1 LATVGI
7 DSNDKR
13 RFYSLLLQA
22 REERSQLGVCDRS
35 IGEISAEV
43 IIIIFNDRTRDLE
56 KKIGK
61 IEGATIYTKQK
72 RN

>member
-1 LATVGI
+1 MLKLDTG
-7 DSNDKR
+7 DE
-13 RFYSLLLQA
+13 
-22 REERSQLGVCDRS
+22 RELVQQLIR
-35 IGEISAEV
+35 EITAEV

-61 IEGATIYTKQK
+61 IEGAAIYTKQK